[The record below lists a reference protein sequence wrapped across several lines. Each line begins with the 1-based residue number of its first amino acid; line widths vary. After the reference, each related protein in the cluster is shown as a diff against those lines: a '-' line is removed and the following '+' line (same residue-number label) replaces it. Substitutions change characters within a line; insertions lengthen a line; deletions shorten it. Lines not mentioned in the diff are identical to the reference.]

1 MNYDGWVVVGTKLD
15 TKQLEVDL
23 KSAEKKLMQYE
34 KEAERLEQS
43 KVKAE
48 ADLQAYEEQ
57 KRLIK
62 EVTDESNMYA
72 QTEVEVTNNL
82 RNEQVLLEEL
92 NAKYAKQI
100 NNLDSINEKIKQN
113 SLNQQLVKNEI
124 NGVNEKLK
132 NNEGIKSFHTSM
144 EKASKGVEKLN
155 NTMSK
160 GIKRILRF
168 SVALIGVESLF
179 TVLSKAFNSN
189 EEAVKKMEN
198 IWKGL
203 GAVLQPVVDWITDKL
218 MYGVAVVNEF
228 IKALTGIDFVARA
241 NAKALDK
248 QANAQKNLNKQTF
261 SFDEM
266 NIAQSNNSSSSSDS
280 SDLIELPELSEET
293 ISKIHSVANSVKEIW
308 DSTQGIRD
316 ILKKIIDFALKHP
329 GVVLTILGGA
339 KLAGWISSIIGVVG
353 GKAGLFGIVTALTI
367 IAGISIANVVDEIKN
382 FHKAAD
388 SADKQVELLQQ
399 RWEEMKD
406 GVDELNDADQRFI
419 KTIQATITEI
429 NNASIS
435 ASEHFENLGWLS
447 LRTDIATGSF
457 KRFKN
462 QLEENLKTQETEM
475 EYMDALYE
483 KTGKTEE
490 QTSSYIEYL
499 KKYRDSLIEVNDNIS
514 KNKEVSGMLGDV
526 IESNKDKIS
535 DLDEKI
541 NYLSGT
547 LQTNADN
554 MGNLA
559 DKTDSSKNKV
569 NDLFNA
575 INNLKDKA
583 IKVSVN
589 GDTSGLKSALNG
601 IFDNPLL
608 APIKNVFENITG
620 MKFPKLAV
628 GGIVN
633 NPGRGVPMGS
643 YIAGEAGREGILPL
657 TDSNTMAQLGQEIGK
672 WITVQNVSNTYLNGR
687 LIQRQIDQA
696 SKDKNFETNG
706 W

>member
-1 MNYDGWVVVGTKLD
+1 MDGYVTIKTTMDNKNFDAQIDHIEEQLREIEYKLKQADMGYEVGD
-15 TKQLEVDL
+15 TL
-23 KSAEKKLMQYE
+23 KMESQYE
-34 KEAERLEQS
+34 KLNNQLIRLKKNQDEVA
-43 KVKAE
+43 K
-48 ADLQAYEEQ
+48 ADL
-57 KRLIK
+57 
-62 EVTDESNMYA
+62 
-72 QTEVEVTNNL
+72 
-82 RNEQVLLEEL
+82 
-92 NAKYAKQI
+92 
-100 NNLDSINEKIKQN
+100 
-113 SLNQQLVKNEI
+113 KN
-124 NGVNEKLK
+124 V
-132 NNEGIKSFHTSM
+132 HTSM

-198 IWKGL
+198 VWNGL

-280 SDLIELPELSEET
+280 SDLIELPMLSEET

-316 ILKKIIDFALKHP
+316 ILKKIIDFALKNP

-339 KLAGWISSIIGVVG
+339 KLAGWISSIIGVAG
-353 GKAGLFGIVTALTI
+353 GTAGLFGIATALTI
-367 IAGISIANVVDEIKN
+367 IAGISIANVIDEIK
-382 FHKAAD
+382 KLD
-388 SADKQVELLQQ
+388 
-399 RWEEMKD
+399 
-406 GVDELNDADQRFI
+406 DELKGNI
-419 KTIQATITEI
+419 KTSQSLIDITDDYKNVTKEATKTNEMFAKQIDNT
-429 NNASIS
+429 NNDMFVASKTT
-435 ASEHFENLGWLS
+435 SEFFENLNWGS
-447 LRTDIATGSF
+447 LRINILTGSF
-457 KRFKN
+457 KKFEEQLKN
-462 QLEENLKTQETEM
+462 NLQAEQNQAEGMEELYQKTDKTKEQTQE
-475 EYMDALYE
+475 
-483 KTGKTEE
+483 
-490 QTSSYIEYL
+490 YIEYL
-499 KKYRDSLIEVNDNIS
+499 KKYKDSLQQVNDNLS
-514 KNKEVSGMLGDV
+514 KNKEVSGMMGDV

-535 DLDEKI
+535 ALDEKI
-541 NYLSGT
+541 NYLNGT
-547 LQTNADN
+547 LETNADN

-559 DKTDSSKNKV
+559 DETNTSKNKV
-569 NDLFNA
+569 IDLFNA
-575 INNLKDKA
+575 INKLKDKA
-583 IKVSVN
+583 IKILVN
-589 GDTSGLKSALNG
+589 GDTSRLKSALNG
-601 IFDNPLL
+601 IFDSPLL
-608 APIKNVFENITG
+608 SPIKNVFENITG
-620 MKFPKLAV
+620 IKFPKLAV

-657 TDSNTMAQLGQEIGK
+657 TDSNAMAQLGQEIGK

>member
-1 MNYDGWVVVGTKLD
+1 MDGYVTIKTTMDNKNFDAQIDHIEEQLREIEYKLKQADMGYEVGD
-15 TKQLEVDL
+15 TL
-23 KSAEKKLMQYE
+23 KMESQYE
-34 KEAERLEQS
+34 KLNNQLIRLKKNQDEVA
-43 KVKAE
+43 K
-48 ADLQAYEEQ
+48 ADL
-57 KRLIK
+57 
-62 EVTDESNMYA
+62 
-72 QTEVEVTNNL
+72 
-82 RNEQVLLEEL
+82 
-92 NAKYAKQI
+92 
-100 NNLDSINEKIKQN
+100 
-113 SLNQQLVKNEI
+113 KN
-124 NGVNEKLK
+124 V
-132 NNEGIKSFHTSM
+132 HTSM

-198 IWKGL
+198 VWKGL

-228 IKALTGIDFVARA
+228 VKALTGIDFVARA

-266 NIAQSNNSSSSSDS
+266 NIAQSNSSSSSSDS
-280 SDLIELPELSEET
+280 SGLIELPELSEET
-293 ISKIHSVANSVKEIW
+293 IGKIHSVANSVKEIW

-329 GVVLTILGGA
+329 GVVLTILGGV
-339 KLAGWISSIIGVVG
+339 KLAGWISSIIGVAG
-353 GKAGLFGIVTALTI
+353 GTAGLFGIATALTI
-367 IAGISIANVVDEIKN
+367 IAGISIANVIDEVQQLNKEMEGNIKTSDSLIDNANDYKKVVEDATDTNSFFSDQINRITNNTGMATNSTAEFFEKLGWVDLRVNILTGTFGYFEEQLKN
-382 FHKAAD
+382 NLEAERIQAE
-388 SADKQVELLQQ
+388 SM
-399 RWEEMKD
+399 EEMY
-406 GVDELNDADQRFI
+406 N
-419 KTIQATITEI
+419 KT
-429 NNASIS
+429 
-435 ASEHFENLGWLS
+435 
-447 LRTDIATGSF
+447 D
-457 KRFKN
+457 
-462 QLEENLKTQETEM
+462 KTKEQ
-475 EYMDALYE
+475 
-483 KTGKTEE
+483 TEE
-490 QTSSYIEYL
+490 YIEYL
-499 KKYRDSLIEVNDNIS
+499 KTYRDSLENVNEKIS
-514 KNKEVSGMLGDV
+514 TNKEVSGMLGDV

-541 NYLSGT
+541 SYLSGT
-547 LQTNADN
+547 LETNADN

-559 DKTDSSKNKV
+559 DETNTSKNKV
-569 NDLFNA
+569 NDLFSA

-583 IKVSVN
+583 VKILVN
-589 GDTSGLKSALNG
+589 GDTSGLKGALNG
-601 IFDNPLL
+601 IFDSPLL

-657 TDSNTMAQLGQEIGK
+657 TDSNAMAQLGQEIGK

-696 SKDKNFETNG
+696 SKDKSFETNG

>member
-1 MNYDGWVVVGTKLD
+1 MDGYVTIKTTMDNKNFDAQIDHIEEQLKEIEYKLKQADMGYEVGD
-15 TKQLEVDL
+15 TL
-23 KSAEKKLMQYE
+23 KMESQYE
-34 KEAERLEQS
+34 KLNNQLIRLKKNQDEVA
-43 KVKAE
+43 K
-48 ADLQAYEEQ
+48 ADL
-57 KRLIK
+57 
-62 EVTDESNMYA
+62 
-72 QTEVEVTNNL
+72 
-82 RNEQVLLEEL
+82 
-92 NAKYAKQI
+92 
-100 NNLDSINEKIKQN
+100 
-113 SLNQQLVKNEI
+113 KN
-124 NGVNEKLK
+124 V
-132 NNEGIKSFHTSM
+132 HTSM
-144 EKASKGVEKLN
+144 EKANKGVEKLN

-198 IWKGL
+198 VWKGL
-203 GAVLQPVVDWITDKL
+203 GAVLQPVVDWISDKL

-266 NIAQSNNSSSSSDS
+266 NIAQSNSSSSSSDS
-280 SDLIELPELSEET
+280 SGLIELPELSEET
-293 ISKIHSVANSVKEIW
+293 IGKIHDVAESVLEIW
-308 DSTQGIRD
+308 NSTKGIRD
-316 ILKKIIDFALKHP
+316 VLKKIIDFALKHP

-353 GKAGLFGIVTALTI
+353 GKAGLFGIAMALTV
-367 IAGISIANVVDEIKN
+367 IAGISIATVIDEVQQLNKEMEGNIKTSDSLIDNTNEYKKVVEDATDANSVFSDQINRITNNTGMAANSTAEFFEELGWMDLRVNILTGTFGDFEEQLKN
-382 FHKAAD
+382 NLEAERIQAE
-388 SADKQVELLQQ
+388 SM
-399 RWEEMKD
+399 EEMY
-406 GVDELNDADQRFI
+406 N
-419 KTIQATITEI
+419 KT
-429 NNASIS
+429 
-435 ASEHFENLGWLS
+435 
-447 LRTDIATGSF
+447 D
-457 KRFKN
+457 
-462 QLEENLKTQETEM
+462 KTKKQ
-475 EYMDALYE
+475 
-483 KTGKTEE
+483 TEE
-490 QTSSYIEYL
+490 YIEYL
-499 KKYRDSLIEVNDNIS
+499 KTYRDSLENVNEKIS
-514 KNKEVSGMLGDV
+514 TNKEVSGMLGDV
-526 IESNKDKIS
+526 IESNKNKIS

-547 LQTNADN
+547 LQTNTEN
-554 MGNLA
+554 MNDLGSE
-559 DKTDSSKNKV
+559 TESSKNKV
-569 NDLFNA
+569 NDLFSA

-583 IKVSVN
+583 VKILVN
-589 GDTSGLKSALNG
+589 GDTSGLKGALNG
-601 IFDNPLL
+601 IFDSPLL

-620 MKFPKLAV
+620 FKFPKLAV

-657 TDSNTMAQLGQEIGK
+657 TDSNAMAQLGQEIGK

>member
-1 MNYDGWVVVGTKLD
+1 MDGYVTIKTTMDNKNFDAQIDHIEEQLKEIEYKLKQADMGYEVGD
-15 TKQLEVDL
+15 TL
-23 KSAEKKLMQYE
+23 KMESQYE
-34 KEAERLEQS
+34 KLNNQLIRLKKNQDEVA
-43 KVKAE
+43 K
-48 ADLQAYEEQ
+48 ADL
-57 KRLIK
+57 
-62 EVTDESNMYA
+62 
-72 QTEVEVTNNL
+72 
-82 RNEQVLLEEL
+82 
-92 NAKYAKQI
+92 
-100 NNLDSINEKIKQN
+100 
-113 SLNQQLVKNEI
+113 KN
-124 NGVNEKLK
+124 V
-132 NNEGIKSFHTSM
+132 HTSM

-198 IWKGL
+198 VWKGL

-228 IKALTGIDFVARA
+228 VKALTGIDFVARA

-266 NIAQSNNSSSSSDS
+266 NIAQNNNSSSSSDS
-280 SDLIELPELSEET
+280 SDLIELPMLSEET

-339 KLAGWISSIIGVVG
+339 KLAGWISSIIGVAG
-353 GKAGLFGIVTALTI
+353 GTAGLFGIAAALTI
-367 IAGISIANVVDEIKN
+367 IAGISIANVIDEI
-382 FHKAAD
+382 
-388 SADKQVELLQQ
+388 S
-399 RWEEMKD
+399 
-406 GVDELNDADQRFI
+406 ELNDEMNANTKTSESAVKSSNDFRNSLKGQKVDADTLISSLKNFKEITMEGVQQQANLVSEMSFGR
-419 KTIQATITEI
+419 KTLNGLTEETRYYKTQINNLITE
-429 NNASIS
+429 
-435 ASEHFENLGWLS
+435 
-447 LRTDIATGSF
+447 
-457 KRFKN
+457 
-462 QLEENLKTQETEM
+462 QLNCAMAMDTAFYSMERGEEETM
-475 EYMDALYE
+475 A
-483 KTGKTEE
+483 
-490 QTSSYIEYL
+490 YIEYL
-499 KKYRDSLIEVNDNIS
+499 LVMKDRLINVNNTLSENKASQEEFASIIS
-514 KNKEVSGMLGDV
+514 NNNTI
-526 IESNKDKIS
+526 IETLDDKI
-535 DLDEKI
+535 
-541 NYLSGT
+541 NQLSGT
-547 LQTNADN
+547 LETNTEN
-554 MGNLA
+554 MNDLGSE
-559 DKTDSSKNKV
+559 TESSKNKV
-569 NDLFNA
+569 NDLFSA

-583 IKVSVN
+583 VKILVN
-589 GDTSGLKSALNG
+589 GDTSGLKGALNG
-601 IFDNPLL
+601 IFDSPLL

-620 MKFPKLAV
+620 FKFPKLAV

-657 TDSNTMAQLGQEIGK
+657 TDSNAMAQLGQEIGK

-687 LIQRQIDQA
+687 LIQRQIDQT

>member
-1 MNYDGWVVVGTKLD
+1 MDGYVTIKTTMDNKNFDAQIDHIEEQLKEIEYKLKQADMGYEVGDTLKMESQYEKLNN
-15 TKQLEVDL
+15 QLIRLKKNQDEVAKADL
-23 KSAEKKLMQYE
+23 KS
-34 KEAERLEQS
+34 
-43 KVKAE
+43 V
-48 ADLQAYEEQ
+48 
-57 KRLIK
+57 
-62 EVTDESNMYA
+62 
-72 QTEVEVTNNL
+72 
-82 RNEQVLLEEL
+82 
-92 NAKYAKQI
+92 
-100 NNLDSINEKIKQN
+100 
-113 SLNQQLVKNEI
+113 
-124 NGVNEKLK
+124 
-132 NNEGIKSFHTSM
+132 HTSM

-198 IWKGL
+198 VWKGL
-203 GAVLQPVVDWITDKL
+203 GAVLQPVVDWISDKL

-339 KLAGWISSIIGVVG
+339 KLAGWISSIIGVAG
-353 GKAGLFGIVTALTI
+353 GTAGLFGIATALTI
-367 IAGISIANVVDEIKN
+367 IAGISIANVIDEVKE
-382 FHKAAD
+382 FHDAAD
-388 SADKQVELLQQ
+388 SADNQTSLLQEK
-399 RWEEMKD
+399 WEDMID
-406 GVDELNDADQRFI
+406 TVDDLADADERFV

-429 NNASIS
+429 NNSAIS
-435 ASEHFENLGWLS
+435 ASNYFGELKGIDIQWGLLTGTFEDFKEQLIENLEL
-447 LRTDIATGSF
+447 
-457 KRFKN
+457 
-462 QLEENLKTQETEM
+462 QETEI
-475 EYMDALYE
+475 EYMEALYE

-490 QTSSYIEYL
+490 QTGSYIEYL
-499 KKYRDSLIEVNDNIS
+499 KKYRDSLVEVNDNIS
-514 KNKEVSGMLGDV
+514 KNDAVSKLLGDV
-526 IESNKDKIS
+526 IESNKNKIS

-547 LQTNADN
+547 LETNADN

-559 DKTDSSKNKV
+559 DETNTSKNKV
-569 NDLFNA
+569 TDLFNA
-575 INNLKDKA
+575 INKLKDKA
-583 IKVSVN
+583 VKILVN
-589 GDTSGLKSALNG
+589 GDTSRLKSALNG
-601 IFDNPLL
+601 IFDSPLL
-608 APIKNVFENITG
+608 SPIKNVFENITG
-620 MKFPKLAV
+620 IKFPKLAV

-657 TDSNTMAQLGQEIGK
+657 TDSNAMAQLGQEIGK